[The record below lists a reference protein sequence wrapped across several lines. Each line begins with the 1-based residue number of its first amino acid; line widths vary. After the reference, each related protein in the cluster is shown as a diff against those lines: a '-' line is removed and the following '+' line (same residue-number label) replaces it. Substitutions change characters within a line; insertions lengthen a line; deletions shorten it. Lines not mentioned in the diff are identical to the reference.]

1 MISGFYCKVDEI
13 CALLGCYARYSGDSL
28 PTLRDSV
35 LVPSPSHR
43 INSIGWH
50 RAYWEPITTHTFPFI
65 NHVPKCDQFSSWIS
79 WPIIMVL
86 IGCPET
92 LVRNYRYMLHNIPEE
107 RRSQSYH
114 FTRIEQ
120 KTPDNNDVYRSLEN
134 CEPSISNLFH
144 VILLACRIWRWLLK
158 SWKVLHTLCIVEES
172 GLPGCNAV
180 LLG

>member
-1 MISGFYCKVDEI
+1 VISGFYCKVDEI